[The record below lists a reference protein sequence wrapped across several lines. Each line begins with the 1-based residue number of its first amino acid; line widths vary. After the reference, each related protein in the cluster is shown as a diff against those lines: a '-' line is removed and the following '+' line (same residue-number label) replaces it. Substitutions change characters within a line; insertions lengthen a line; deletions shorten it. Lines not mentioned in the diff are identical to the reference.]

1 MRSLLFVPGHNE
13 KLFNSASGSDA
24 DVLLLD
30 IEDSV
35 QPQSNKQV
43 ARDTIQKYPSQPA
56 YLSRVENRPPNP
68 DRVNQETG
76 SIPTPTPTTSQRPPA
91 TLKENRPGP

>member
-1 MRSLLFVPGHNE
+1 M
-13 KLFNSASGSDA
+13 
-24 DVLLLD
+24 
-30 IEDSV
+30 
-35 QPQSNKQV
+35 
-43 ARDTIQKYPSQPA
+43 TIPSQPA

-91 TLKENRPGP
+91 DGTMVPFRGEVMTQQTLAG